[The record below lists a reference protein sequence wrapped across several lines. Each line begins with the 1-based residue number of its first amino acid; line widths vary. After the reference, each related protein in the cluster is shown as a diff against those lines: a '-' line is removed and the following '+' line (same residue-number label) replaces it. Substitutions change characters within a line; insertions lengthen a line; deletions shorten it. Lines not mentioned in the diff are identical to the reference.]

1 MDAAELLKVLSSTF
15 ESMVRKIVVEE
26 LNKVVEGQ
34 HAHLVLND
42 LLGEKLSTTVK
53 HQLTEFL
60 PQIVDGVRE
69 KIGESPDINDLVDR
83 RLDDVLH
90 DKVDAAISNMDG
102 DALARRL
109 WDNRKFGQ
117 RFETMFDDRFSEAF
131 KAAINDSVSVTL
143 STS

>member
-15 ESMVRKIVVEE
+15 ESMIRKVVVEE
-26 LNKVVEGQ
+26 INKVVEGQ

-69 KIGESPDINDLVDR
+69 KIGESPDIENLVDR

-90 DKVDAAISNMDG
+90 NKVDAAISNMDA

-109 WDNRKFGQ
+109 WVNRKFEIG
-117 RFETMFDDRFSEAF
+117 FEKAFDDRFDTAF